1 MRLSS
6 SRFDCYIATLRNE
19 IHRTSSPFNLLLSIR
34 LSRRKSLEYAQL
46 RNTRGTFFLFFFS
59 FFPSQYNW
67 FVDGRDTYFS
77 NNIFKQFCTLIYS
90 FKKSMR
96 AQKKSEDFEIDLES
110 RSIVRICNNNFLN
123 EYVLNRLRWTLNWT
137 NFSAN

>member
-1 MRLSS
+1 
-6 SRFDCYIATLRNE
+6 
-19 IHRTSSPFNLLLSIR
+19 
-34 LSRRKSLEYAQL
+34 
-46 RNTRGTFFLFFFS
+46 
-59 FFPSQYNW
+59 
-67 FVDGRDTYFS
+67 
-77 NNIFKQFCTLIYS
+77 
-90 FKKSMR
+90 MR